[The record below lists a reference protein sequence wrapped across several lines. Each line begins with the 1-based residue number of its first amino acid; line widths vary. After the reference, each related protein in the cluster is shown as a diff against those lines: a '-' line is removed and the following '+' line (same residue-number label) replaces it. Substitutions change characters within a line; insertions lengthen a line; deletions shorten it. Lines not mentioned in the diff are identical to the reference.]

1 MNPRLDF
8 FLLVVSQIF
17 LKIKKLER
25 NSKIIDRRLEREERE
40 QIYRKEGKRSL
51 TCRTSVWSK
60 ARSGRTFSLSLSLHS
75 LSFSFQIRSFL
86 FSQMTY
92 SWFSLYLMV
101 DHFFFNFLIINFSF
115 SCPVIPDQ
123 EIMFEKPQSLTSKNS
138 LRKESPKAREEFV
151 NCIFPSNAVAHKIN
165 NSWILEPLS
174 LSTFNFI
181 LFHTCLDIY

>member
-1 MNPRLDF
+1 MVQALCFSFLFISNLGSGRLVSFKLGILHLIIYSHFSNYFIFHWKLIPKGFYLLCKFPIKIILKKIRDPTSGNFFLKLLNPRLDF

-75 LSFSFQIRSFL
+75 LSFSQSIIDFMDYNL
-86 FSQMTY
+86 FSQEY
-92 SWFSLYLMV
+92 
-101 DHFFFNFLIINFSF
+101 FSF
-115 SCPVIPDQ
+115 QTLI
-123 EIMFEKPQSLTSKNS
+123 
-138 LRKESPKAREEFV
+138 
-151 NCIFPSNAVAHKIN
+151 SN
-165 NSWILEPLS
+165 
-174 LSTFNFI
+174 F
-181 LFHTCLDIY
+181 